1 MKRYLFSPAGIS
13 ILFAFPVLGFC
24 WYITSQHVE
33 DSRLPS
39 SDARIPRNRT
49 ITVGGIERAVTD
61 LSQIRNRGPRSRE
74 SNENLG
80 KGVDIKVDVGKVTCP
95 KTPILTRGLNRQM
108 DSVIEALE
116 TKNFPER
123 LSPLEAATTFDRAA
137 WLANPKVYRGLSVS
151 PDTASSAGTDVSAVR
166 FVSMSAES
174 SYLDVSEPGR
184 VYDVAEP
191 GDGVKVLRNLSDPR
205 VEVIEG
211 EAVYLRVETEPFAPA
226 SFTAFSVGKFNN
238 GLMAITAIADESGK
252 VEVSFT
258 GTTGPS
264 SVSILAGS
272 PMTSGIQRF
281 IVQVRPRFPN

>member
-1 MKRYLFSPAGIS
+1 
-13 ILFAFPVLGFC
+13 
-24 WYITSQHVE
+24 
-33 DSRLPS
+33 
-39 SDARIPRNRT
+39 
-49 ITVGGIERAVTD
+49 
-61 LSQIRNRGPRSRE
+61 
-74 SNENLG
+74 
-80 KGVDIKVDVGKVTCP
+80 
-95 KTPILTRGLNRQM
+95 
-108 DSVIEALE
+108 
-116 TKNFPER
+116 
-123 LSPLEAATTFDRAA
+123 
-137 WLANPKVYRGLSVS
+137 
-151 PDTASSAGTDVSAVR
+151 
-166 FVSMSAES
+166 
-174 SYLDVSEPGR
+174 
-184 VYDVAEP
+184 
-191 GDGVKVLRNLSDPR
+191 